1 MASELPEGYDD
12 DFLEQILVIPSSYN
26 NIKHHQRQTAFP
38 LGLSL
43 DNSAH
48 FTPTHQ
54 QQQHQQQQ
62 QRERGGRNMNMSGLF
77 PLAHHQFENNMHP
90 SRQHSLQHTVPQDFQ
105 GQPTT
110 NTTVTVAHP
119 PSIRP
124 RVQALRGQAT
134 NPNSIAER
142 LRRERIAE
150 RMRAL
155 QELVPSCNKTDKAA
169 MLNRILDYVKFLW
182 LQVKVFSMDRLGGP
196 AKLMEED
203 VGATMQFLQS
213 KAICIMPISLAS
225 LWEYDFSRMPQ
236 VLCLATNIFS
246 IPSGLFQ
253 IDGMAFC
260 VRKVVDP
267 SLGNNKWYQSLLKNF
282 DLKKNN
288 IQASTEFALM
298 AKSSSSSENE
308 VVDPSLGNNKWYQS
322 LLKNFDLKKNNIQAS
337 TEFALMAKSSSSSE
351 NEYRIARSHN
361 IFRLNLSYDV
371 WCWASSDTRPPML
384 DRTDFASWQ
393 QCIRLYFWGKENKVN
408 ILKSIDEG
416 PFQMGPVQELLAEG
430 KKGAPHLGLEHPK
443 IYSDFS
449 LKEEDRVEVQLDMGE
464 FKIELGMQIWVKQD
478 RLSATTTM
486 ADDCDAFDSDVD
498 EAPTTQTMFMAN
510 LSSADPVTDEARP
523 SYDLDILS
531 EVQPHDHYLDAV
543 CTHHEEHAMHD
554 NVQLNYVVHSHA
566 DYTSD
571 SNMILY
577 DQYVKDNAVPV
588 VHSNVSS
595 IPNDA
600 YMMIYNDMFEPHA
613 QSVSNTSWNTPA
625 LYNGHEIIKN
635 NNVSALVYNIE
646 DTLEIAEI
654 IRMKM
659 NDKMKDPECVTHKV
673 NVARFTKMHV
683 ANTIVEARC
692 MELKAELSNLHG
704 KYAIDVEPIVPR
716 VRNNRKAHLY
726 YLKHLKE
733 SIETIHGIVNE
744 AKV

>member
-12 DFLEQILVIPSSYN
+12 DFLEQILVILSSYN
-26 NIKHHQRQTAFP
+26 NIKHHQWQTAFP

-62 QRERGGRNMNMSGLF
+62 QRERGGRNMSMSGLF

-124 RVQALRGQAT
+124 RVQAQRGQAI
-134 NPNSIAER
+134 NPYSIAER
-142 LRRERIAE
+142 LHRERIAE

-182 LQVKVFSMDRLGGP
+182 LQVKVYSMDRLGGP
-196 AKLMEED
+196 DIKCA
-203 VGATMQFLQS
+203 
-213 KAICIMPISLAS
+213 
-225 LWEYDFSRMPQ
+225 
-236 VLCLATNIFS
+236 
-246 IPSGLFQ
+246 
-253 IDGMAFC
+253 
-260 VRKVVDP
+260 
-267 SLGNNKWYQSLLKNF
+267 
-282 DLKKNN
+282 
-288 IQASTEFALM
+288 
-298 AKSSSSSENE
+298 
-308 VVDPSLGNNKWYQS
+308 
-322 LLKNFDLKKNNIQAS
+322 
-337 TEFALMAKSSSSSE
+337 
-351 NEYRIARSHN
+351 
-361 IFRLNLSYDV
+361 SYD
-371 WCWASSDTRPPML
+371 TRLPIF

-416 PFQMGPVQELLAEG
+416 PFQMGPVQEPLAEG
-430 KKGAPHLGLEHPK
+430 TKGAPHLETKKQFKMAELWFK
-443 IYSDFS
+443 MF
-449 LKEEDRVEVQLDMGE
+449 KVDR
-464 FKIELGMQIWVKQD
+464 IE
-478 RLSATTTM
+478 
-486 ADDCDAFDSDVD
+486 ADDCDAFDSDID

-510 LSSADPVTDEARP
+510 LSSADPVTNEARP

-554 NVQLNYVVHSHA
+554 NVQLNHVVHSHA

-613 QSVSNTSWNTPA
+613 QSVSNTSWDTVIETLLTTKLVTYKEKFE
-625 LYNGHEIIKN
+625 LYEKQAKFELTEREQKINEQLRLVISVRNFKEETLKKELHSIILQLASTIN
-635 NNVSALVYNIE
+635 HNES
-646 DTLEIAEI
+646 
-654 IRMKM
+654 
-659 NDKMKDPECVTHKV
+659 
-673 NVARFTKMHV
+673 
-683 ANTIVEARC
+683 IVE
-692 MELKAELSNLHG
+692 EVTFLKKDFKQKES
-704 KYAIDVEPIVPR
+704 K
-716 VRNNRKAHLY
+716 
-726 YLKHLKE
+726 YLKDFQDMKSLKE
-733 SIETIHGIVNE
+733 
-744 AKV
+744 KVEDKLFKQDQSL